1 VGAYG
6 QEHLIEEKTHVPQVQ
21 LQHAATAPA
30 AMFRINPELDLAA
43 IRRDYEEQGRV
54 RIYSLLADGAAEL
67 YEHLIART
75 DWFHAFTT
83 DRGIMKL
90 EAADKA
96 ALSAGEWAAIEA
108 EAHER
113 ARRTFQYRYEAL
125 PVPELEQAGQQ
136 DDLLARFVEW
146 LHGAELIRFLESVTG
161 HRDFSFRE
169 GQVTAFGPGDFLTGH
184 DDGVHGKDR
193 LCALVFGL
201 TPLWRL
207 EYGGLLMF
215 HGEMDRTFTGNVPRF
230 NSLDIFKVPQ
240 QHSVS
245 IVTPAAPHKRVSI
258 TGWLW
263 DDTASPAGD

>member
-1 VGAYG
+1 M
-6 QEHLIEEKTHVPQVQ
+6 PQAQPVHTVQ
-21 LQHAATAPA
+21 PA
-30 AMFRINPELDLAA
+30 ADPLFRINPNLDVAA

-54 RIYSLLADGAAEL
+54 RIYSLLSEGAPEL

-83 DRGIMKL
+83 DGGIVKL

-96 ALSAGEWAAIEA
+96 AMSPDEWAALEA

-113 ARRTFQYRYEAL
+113 ARRAFQYRYEAVR
-125 PVPELEQAGQQ
+125 VPDA
-136 DDLLARFVEW
+136 DDAASMRDPLARFVDF
-146 LHGAELIRFLESVTG
+146 LHGPELSRFLESVTG
-161 HRDFSFRE
+161 HTDFSFKE

-193 LCALVFGL
+193 LCAMVFGL

-215 HGEMDRTFTGNVPRF
+215 HGESDRIFTGNVPRF
-230 NSLDIFKVPQ
+230 NSLDLFKVPQ

-245 IVTPAAPHKRVSI
+245 LVTPAAPHRRISV

-263 DDTASPAGD
+263 DDTASPQAD

>member
-1 VGAYG
+1 M
-6 QEHLIEEKTHVPQVQ
+6 PQAK
-21 LQHAATAPA
+21 LLHPA
-30 AMFRINPELDLAA
+30 AQTPSPMFRINPDLDVAA
-43 IRRDYEEQGRV
+43 IRREYEVQGRV
-54 RIYSLLADGAAEL
+54 RVYSLLADGAAEL
-67 YEHLIART
+67 YEHLIARS

-83 DRGIMKL
+83 DQGIVKL
-90 EAADKA
+90 DAAAKA
-96 ALSAGEWAAIEA
+96 ALTPAGWAAIEA

-113 ARRTFQYRYEAL
+113 ARRAFQYRYEAV
-125 PVPELEQAGQQ
+125 PVPEPAEAAGR

-146 LHGAELIRFLESVTG
+146 LHGEELSRFLESATG

-193 LCALVFGL
+193 LSALVFGL

-215 HGEMDRTFTGNVPRF
+215 HGEKDRVFTGNVPRF
-230 NSLDIFKVPQ
+230 NSLDLFKVPQ

-245 IVTPAAPHKRVSI
+245 LVTPAAPHRRVSI

-263 DDTASPAGD
+263 DDTASARSA